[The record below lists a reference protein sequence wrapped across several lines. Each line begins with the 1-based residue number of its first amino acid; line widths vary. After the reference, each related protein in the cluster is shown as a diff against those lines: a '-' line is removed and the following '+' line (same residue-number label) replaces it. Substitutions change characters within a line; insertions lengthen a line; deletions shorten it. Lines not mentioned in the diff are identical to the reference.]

1 MHCVNLAE
9 AKAGLSGLLDA
20 VEAGEVVVVITRRGR
35 SVARLIRDSDGEAA
49 FSDWVARLRR
59 FHAHQPGPWDPQ
71 WSCCGSCAIRSLESG
86 KDLPHALPNLVR
98 PAGAISTGESPRPA
112 PSRHQQRYG
121 ESTPHPSDS
130 NGLTPGP
137 SPTGHQAETAE
148 SLRRQDPTLQGW
160 HSSVRDR
167 RSAADQKVRRTEAG
181 RPCPRPMV

>member
-20 VEAGEVVVVITRRGR
+20 AEAGEEVVVITRRGR

-137 SPTGHQAETAE
+137 SPTGLKLKRPKACVDRTQPYRGGIPLFEIEDLQRIRKSAE
-148 SLRRQDPTLQGW
+148 L
-160 HSSVRDR
+160 
-167 RSAADQKVRRTEAG
+167 K
-181 RPCPRPMV
+181 